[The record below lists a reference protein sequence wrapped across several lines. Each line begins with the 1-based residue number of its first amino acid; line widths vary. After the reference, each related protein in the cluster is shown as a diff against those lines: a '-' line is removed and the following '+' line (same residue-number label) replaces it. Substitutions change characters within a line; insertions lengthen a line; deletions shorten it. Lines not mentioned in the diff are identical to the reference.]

1 MMRAFGVLIGVAL
14 GGLLYPLLAQSETD
28 WLTYYEKSGYL
39 ETPRYEETIAFCQR
53 LDAASNWV
61 SYRSFGKSPQGRDL
75 PLVIADK
82 DGYFT
87 PEAVRKAGKAVVL
100 IQSGIHAGEIDGK
113 DASLM
118 LIRDMTINKKL
129 ASLLDS
135 VTVLFI
141 PIFNVDG
148 HEKFG
153 PFNRMNQN
161 GPREMGFRATAQ
173 NLNLNRDFLK
183 ADAPEM
189 RAWLALFNRWLP
201 DFLVDNH
208 VTDGADHQY
217 VLTYGIETNGNV
229 AEPLRRWTAEEIAP
243 VLEAKM
249 SSDGLSIMRY
259 FSMKERPD
267 LRNGLVMQPY
277 SPRYSTGY
285 GAVQNRVFMLVETH
299 ALKNYHTRVTGNY
312 IFLKHLLTYLNAH
325 KSALLK
331 INQASDELTA
341 HQLSG
346 TVLPLDFVV
355 DYGDTTW
362 VDFLGI
368 DYDLVP
374 SEISGDFWVKFNG
387 KPATF
392 RVPVF
397 NHSVVNDSAVV
408 PYAYLIPQEWQSQ
421 IEILKQHGVVV
432 YRLAAEKQLTVESYH
447 LKNPSWHS
455 QSFEGYF
462 RMEVTPEKIREQR
475 TYRPGTAVILMNQRT
490 NRVIAALLEPH
501 APDSYISWGMWNT
514 IFERKEYGEDY
525 ILEKVAREMLAKD
538 PALKTAFLESLANNP
553 DMAENRWARLYFFYA
568 QTPYYEKTGIYPV
581 GKLMQKTDLPLQSDQ

>member
-1 MMRAFGVLIGVAL
+1 MSAFW
-14 GGLLYPLLAQSETD
+14 GLLGMFLLSVFLPLSAQSD
-28 WLTYYEKSGYL
+28 SNWQTYYEKSGYL
-39 ETPRYEETIAFCQR
+39 ETPRYDETIAYCRR
-53 LDAASNWV
+53 LDAASDWV
-61 SYRSFGKSPQGRDL
+61 SYQSFGKSPQGRDL
-75 PLVIADK
+75 PLVIVDK

-87 PEAVRKAGKAVVL
+87 PESARKAGKAVVL

-118 LIRDMTINKKL
+118 LIRDMVITKQL
-129 ASLLDS
+129 SALLDS

-153 PFNRMNQN
+153 PYNRMNQN
-161 GPREMGFRATAQ
+161 GPKEMGFRATAQ

-229 AEPLRRWTAEEIAP
+229 AEPLRRWTAEKLAP
-243 VLEAKM
+243 TLEAQM
-249 SSDGLSIMRY
+249 AAEDMPIMRY

-285 GAVQNRVFMLVETH
+285 GAVQNRVFMLVEMH
-299 ALKNYHTRVTGNY
+299 ALKDYRTRVTGNY
-312 IFLKHLLTYLNAH
+312 VFLKHLLAYLNAQ
-325 KSALLK
+325 KANLLK
-331 INQASDELTA
+331 INQLSDELTA

-346 TVLPLDFVV
+346 TVLPLDYVV
-355 DYGDTTW
+355 DYRDTSW

-368 DYDLVP
+368 DYELVP
-374 SEISGDFWVKFNG
+374 SEISGDLWVKFNG

-397 NHSVVNDSAVV
+397 DHSTVNDSAVV
-408 PYAYLIPQEWQSQ
+408 PYAYLIPQEWQTQ
-421 IEILKQHGVVV
+421 IEILKQHGVAVH
-432 YRLAAEKQLTVESYH
+432 RLAAEMSLTVESYQ
-447 LKNPSWHS
+447 LNNPTWRS
-455 QSFEGYF
+455 QPFEGHF
-462 RMEVTPEKIREQR
+462 RMEVTPQVIREQR
-475 TYRPGTAVILMNQRT
+475 TYPPGTAVVLMNQRT
-490 NRVIAALLEPH
+490 NRVVAALLEPH

-525 ILEKVAREMLAKD
+525 ILEKVAREMLEKD
-538 PALKTAFLESLANNP
+538 PSLKAAFDAALANNP

-568 QTPYYEKTGIYPV
+568 RTPYYEKTGIYPV
-581 GKLMQKTDLPLQSDQ
+581 GKLMEKVALPLQPE

>member
-1 MMRAFGVLIGVAL
+1 MRVFCVLLGTVFLSAFF
-14 GGLLYPLLAQSETD
+14 PLLAQSDND
-28 WLTYYEKSGYL
+28 WQTYYEKSGFL
-39 ETPRYEETIAFCQR
+39 ETPRYEETIAYCRR
-53 LDAASNWV
+53 LDAASDWV
-61 SYRSFGKSPQGRDL
+61 SYQSFGKSPQGRDL
-75 PLVIADK
+75 PLVIVDK

-87 PEAVRKAGKAVVL
+87 PEAARKAGKAVVL

-118 LIRDMTINKKL
+118 LMRDMVITKQL

-148 HEKFG
+148 HEKFS
-153 PFNRMNQN
+153 PYNRMNQN
-161 GPREMGFRATAQ
+161 GPKEMGFRATAQ

-229 AEPLRRWTAEEIAP
+229 AEPLRRWTEEKLAP
-243 VLEAKM
+243 ALEAQMKA
-249 SSDGLSIMRY
+249 DELPIMRY

-285 GAVQNRVFMLVETH
+285 GAVQNRVFMLVEMH
-299 ALKNYHTRVTGNY
+299 ALKDYRTRVSGNY
-312 IFLKHLLTYLNAH
+312 TFLKHLLAYLNAQ
-325 KSALLK
+325 KSNLLK
-331 INQASDELTA
+331 INQMSDELTA

-346 TVLPLDFVV
+346 TVLPLDYVV
-355 DYGDTTW
+355 DYRDTTW

-368 DYDLVP
+368 DYELVP
-374 SEISGDFWVKFNG
+374 SEISGDLWVKFNG
-387 KPATF
+387 KPSTF

-397 NHSVVNDSAVV
+397 SHSTVNDSAVV
-408 PYAYLIPQEWQSQ
+408 PFAYLIPQEWQTQ

-432 YRLAAEKQLTVESYH
+432 HRLAAETQLTVEGYL
-447 LKNPSWHS
+447 LKNPTWHS
-455 QSFEGYF
+455 QPFEGHF
-462 RMEVTPEKIREQR
+462 RMEVTPEVIREQR
-475 TYRPGTAVILMNQRT
+475 TYPPGTAVVLMNQRT
-490 NRVIAALLEPH
+490 NRVVAALLEPQ

-514 IFERKEYGEDY
+514 LFERKEYGEDY
-525 ILEKVAREMLAKD
+525 ILEEVARDMLAKD
-538 PALKTAFLESLANNP
+538 PSLKAAFEAALANNP

-568 QTPYYEKTGIYPV
+568 RTPYYEKTGIYPV
-581 GKLMQKTDLPLQSDQ
+581 GKLMEKVALPLQPEK

>member
-1 MMRAFGVLIGVAL
+1 MSAFW
-14 GGLLYPLLAQSETD
+14 GLLGMFLLSVFLPLSAQSDSD
-28 WLTYYEKSGYL
+28 WQTYYEKSGYL
-39 ETPRYEETIAFCQR
+39 ETPRYDETIAYCRR
-53 LDAASNWV
+53 LDAASDWV
-61 SYRSFGKSPQGRDL
+61 SFQSFGKSPQGRDL
-75 PLVIADK
+75 PLVIVDK

-87 PEAVRKAGKAVVL
+87 PESARKAGKAVVL

-118 LIRDMTINKKL
+118 LIRDMVITKQL
-129 ASLLDS
+129 SALLDS

-153 PFNRMNQN
+153 PYNRMNQN
-161 GPREMGFRATAQ
+161 GPKEMGFRATAQ

-229 AEPLRRWTAEEIAP
+229 AEPLRRWTAEKLAP
-243 VLEAKM
+243 TLEAQM
-249 SSDGLSIMRY
+249 AAEDMPIMRY

-285 GAVQNRVFMLVETH
+285 GAVQNRVFMLVEMH
-299 ALKNYHTRVTGNY
+299 ALKDYRTRVTGNY
-312 IFLKHLLTYLNAH
+312 VFLKHLLAYLNAQ
-325 KSALLK
+325 KANLLK
-331 INQASDELTA
+331 INQLSDELTA

-346 TVLPLDFVV
+346 TVLPLDYVV
-355 DYGDTTW
+355 DYRDTSW

-368 DYDLVP
+368 DYELVP
-374 SEISGDFWVKFNG
+374 SEISGDLWVKFNG

-397 NHSVVNDSAVV
+397 DHSTVNDSAVA
-408 PYAYLIPQEWQSQ
+408 PYAYLIPQEWQTQ
-421 IEILKQHGVVV
+421 IEILKQHGVAVH
-432 YRLAAEKQLTVESYH
+432 RLAAEMSLTVESYQ
-447 LKNPSWHS
+447 LNNPTWRS
-455 QSFEGYF
+455 QPFEGHF
-462 RMEVTPEKIREQR
+462 RMEVTPQVIREQR
-475 TYRPGTAVILMNQRT
+475 TYPPGTAVVLMNQRT
-490 NRVIAALLEPH
+490 NRVVAALLEPH

-525 ILEKVAREMLAKD
+525 ILEKVAREMLEKD
-538 PALKTAFLESLANNP
+538 PSLIAAFDAALANNP

-568 QTPYYEKTGIYPV
+568 RTPYYEKTGIYPV
-581 GKLMQKTDLPLQSDQ
+581 GKLMEKVALPLLPE

>member
-1 MMRAFGVLIGVAL
+1 MSAFW
-14 GGLLYPLLAQSETD
+14 GLLGMFLLSVFLPLSAQSD
-28 WLTYYEKSGYL
+28 SNWQTYYEKSGYL
-39 ETPRYEETIAFCQR
+39 ETPRYDETIAYCRR
-53 LDAASNWV
+53 LDAASDWV
-61 SYRSFGKSPQGRDL
+61 SYQSFGKSPQGRDL
-75 PLVIADK
+75 PLVIVDK

-87 PEAVRKAGKAVVL
+87 PESARKAGKAVVL

-118 LIRDMTINKKL
+118 LIRDMVITKQL
-129 ASLLDS
+129 SALLDS

-153 PFNRMNQN
+153 PYNRMNQN
-161 GPREMGFRATAQ
+161 GPKEMGFRATAQ

-229 AEPLRRWTAEEIAP
+229 AEPLRRWTAEKLAP
-243 VLEAKM
+243 TLEAQM
-249 SSDGLSIMRY
+249 AAEEMPIMRY

-285 GAVQNRVFMLVETH
+285 GAVQNRVFMLVEMH
-299 ALKNYHTRVTGNY
+299 ALKDYRTRVTGNY
-312 IFLKHLLTYLNAH
+312 VFLKHLLAYLNAQ
-325 KSALLK
+325 KANLLK
-331 INQASDELTA
+331 INQLSDELTA

-346 TVLPLDFVV
+346 TVLPLDYVV
-355 DYGDTTW
+355 DYRDTSW

-368 DYDLVP
+368 DYELVP
-374 SEISGDFWVKFNG
+374 SEISGDLWVKFNG

-397 NHSVVNDSAVV
+397 DHSTVNDSAVV
-408 PYAYLIPQEWQSQ
+408 PYAYLIPQEWQTQ
-421 IEILKQHGVVV
+421 IEILKQHGVAVH
-432 YRLAAEKQLTVESYH
+432 RLAAEMSLTVESYQ
-447 LKNPSWHS
+447 LNNPTWRS
-455 QSFEGYF
+455 QPFEGHF
-462 RMEVTPEKIREQR
+462 RMEVTPQVIREQR
-475 TYRPGTAVILMNQRT
+475 TYPPGTAVVLMNQRT
-490 NRVIAALLEPH
+490 NRVVAALLEPH

-525 ILEKVAREMLAKD
+525 ILEKVAREMLEKD
-538 PALKTAFLESLANNP
+538 PSLKAAFDAALANNP

-568 QTPYYEKTGIYPV
+568 RTPYYEKTGIYPV
-581 GKLMQKTDLPLQSDQ
+581 GKLMEKVALPLQPE